1 MSFEF
6 DPPDNDMP
14 ALPGLD
20 RIDTHEGASDR
31 NQKTVAI
38 RIDYD
43 LCDNTGACAM
53 VCPEDVI
60 DLRNG
65 HSTVVKAEACT
76 ECWLCVE
83 NCATGAVEIT

>member
-1 MSFEF
+1 MCF
-6 DPPDNDMP
+6 DSDPFDSDMP
-14 ALPGLD
+14 ELPGLE
-20 RIDTHEGASDR
+20 RIDTHKGVKDR
-31 NQKTVAI
+31 NKKLVAI

-43 LCDNTGACAM
+43 LCDNTGACAL

-83 NCATGAVEIT
+83 NCNSGAVEIN